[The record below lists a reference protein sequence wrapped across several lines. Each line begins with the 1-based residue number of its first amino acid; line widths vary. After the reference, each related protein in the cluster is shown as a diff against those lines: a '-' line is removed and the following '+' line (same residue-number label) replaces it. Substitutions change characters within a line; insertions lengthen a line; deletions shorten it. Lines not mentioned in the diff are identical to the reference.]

1 MTSML
6 KESGESVKDDVLG
19 SSRRALST
27 FSLSV
32 SVSLSLHLSLSLLTD
47 GRFYYHVVYLLR
59 SHRVRNCARCFTV
72 LRDFYDNV

>member
-6 KESGESVKDDVLG
+6 KQSGESVKDDVLG
-19 SSRRALST
+19 SSLRALST

-32 SVSLSLHLSLSLLTD
+32 SVSLSLSLHLSLSLLTD

-59 SHRVRNCARCFTV
+59 SHRVRNCQMLHGVT
-72 LRDFYDNV
+72 